1 MDDPVKA
8 KAQHMDGTELRHW
21 LTLAHL
27 PDLPAAA
34 LRQLMAYSSNPQAIL
49 EAPNREWLRAGVGR
63 AACRARRSWARGGP
77 CHPLRTTVERA
88 ASVLDE
94 QGAQLVVLGRANYP
108 PLLSQIHDPPPLL
121 YVAGREEVLLQPQFA
136 IVGSRRCSEASARA
150 AGLFAEGLVG
160 AGFSVC
166 SGMALGIDAAA
177 HRAALD
183 VGGATLAVL
192 GTGIDVTYPARHA
205 GLRKQLGESGV
216 VVTEFNPGAP
226 PRREQFPRRN
236 RIISGLSV
244 GVLVAA
250 ANLRSGSLITARLAM
265 EQNRE
270 VFALPHSIFDPG
282 GRGCHQLLRD
292 GAGLAESVA
301 DLLDATAALS
311 TAHRE
316 LIANSAPSPS
326 PRRGLPAIG
335 YDPTSV
341 DELVAAGV
349 GSADEVLVALQQLEL
364 AGELEQR
371 GGFFSRKVC

>member
-8 KAQHMDGTELRHW
+8 NAQHMDGTELRHW

-27 PDLPAAA
+27 PELPAAA
-34 LRQLMAYSSNPQAIL
+34 LRQLMAYSGNPQAIL
-49 EAPNREWLRAGVGR
+49 EAPNREWLRAGAGR

-77 CHPLRTTVERA
+77 RHPLRTTVERA
-88 ASVLDE
+88 ASALDE
-94 QGAQLVVLGRANYP
+94 QGARLVILGRANYP

-121 YVAGREEVLLQPQFA
+121 YVAGREEVLLQTQFA

-150 AGLFAEGLVG
+150 AGLFAEGLVE

-177 HRAALD
+177 HRAALN

-205 GLRKQLGESGV
+205 GLRKQLGESGAV
-216 VVTEFNPGAP
+216 ITEFNPGAP

-316 LIANSAPSPS
+316 LIAGSVPSPS
-326 PRRGLPAIG
+326 PKGSLPAIG
-335 YDPTSV
+335 YDPMSV
-341 DELVAAGV
+341 DELVAAGL